1 MGIVTEILRFTL
13 HACSLAL
20 LVYWGIGL
28 FRLLQARAIP
38 TATAGLRAADRS
50 PPGQTVCVVV
60 PAHNEAAIIGR
71 LVESLRAQDHPRLSV
86 VLCLDRCTDRTAEVA
101 EGAIGGDPRF
111 EIIPVEACPAD
122 WAGKVHAIWAGVQ
135 RSAAARSADLLLFA
149 DADTRFH
156 PSCVRATAALLQ
168 ERGLDMLSLLST
180 LTADRTFE
188 RVEQPAAAME
198 LLTQYPIH
206 RANDQAHQRA
216 FANGQFILVR
226 REAYEALG
234 GHAAVR
240 DELLEDMALARLAA
254 DRRLR
259 AGVFVADGLL
269 ACRMYDSREA
279 FRRGWKRIYTEAAK
293 RRVGRLDRAA
303 WRLRVFGV
311 AFVLAAA
318 VDLAISF
325 PFGLEGRGWWHA
337 SLPAFALA
345 VWLAVVLGCYRMQRV
360 PLWAAPAYP
369 LGAWRVASIIAEA
382 AGDLRRRTPTSW
394 AGREYVREV
403 R

>member
-1 MGIVTEILRFTL
+1 
-13 HACSLAL
+13 
-20 LVYWGIGL
+20 
-28 FRLLQARAIP
+28 
-38 TATAGLRAADRS
+38 
-50 PPGQTVCVVV
+50 
-60 PAHNEAAIIGR
+60 
-71 LVESLRAQDHPRLSV
+71 
-86 VLCLDRCTDRTAEVA
+86 
-101 EGAIGGDPRF
+101 
-111 EIIPVEACPAD
+111 
-122 WAGKVHAIWAGVQ
+122 
-135 RSAAARSADLLLFA
+135 
-149 DADTRFH
+149 
-156 PSCVRATAALLQ
+156 
-168 ERGLDMLSLLST
+168 
-180 LTADRTFE
+180 
-188 RVEQPAAAME
+188 
-198 LLTQYPIH
+198 
-206 RANDQAHQRA
+206 
-216 FANGQFILVR
+216 ILVR

-337 SLPAFALA
+337 ALPAFALA

-369 LGAWRVASIIAEA
+369 LG
-382 AGDLRRRTPTSW
+382 
-394 AGREYVREV
+394 
-403 R
+403 